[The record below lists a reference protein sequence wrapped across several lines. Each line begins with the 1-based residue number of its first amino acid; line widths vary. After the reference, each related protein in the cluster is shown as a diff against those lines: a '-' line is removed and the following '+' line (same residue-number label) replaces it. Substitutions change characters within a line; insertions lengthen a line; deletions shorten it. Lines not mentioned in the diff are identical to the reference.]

1 MAFPKDQITSGALS
15 APQANLMKLVIDGVI
30 GSNLPWALVLSGVFI
45 AMLVEML
52 GINSLAFAVGLY
64 LPMSLSTPIMAGG
77 LIRMWVDWR
86 ANSKK
91 EKKE

>member
-1 MAFPKDQITSGALS
+1 MGISF
-15 APQANLMKLVIDGVI
+15 VR
-30 GSNLPWALVLSGVFI
+30 VFI

-64 LPMSLSTPIMAGG
+64 LPMSLTPIMAGG

-86 ANSKK
+86 ADRDEEK
-91 EKKE
+91 EGIESSREAGVLYCSGMIAVRP